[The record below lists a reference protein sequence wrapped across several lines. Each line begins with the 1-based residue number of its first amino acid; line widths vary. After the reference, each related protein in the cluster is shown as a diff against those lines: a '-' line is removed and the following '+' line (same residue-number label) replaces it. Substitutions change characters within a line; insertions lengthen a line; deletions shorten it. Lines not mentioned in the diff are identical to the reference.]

1 MLGME
6 GALLK
11 WNVIFQL
18 FHFHTGLLV
27 LGVIRFGVEYP
38 MYLGCLV
45 LKYMVGD
52 DVHDDKTSISSTFV
66 NIEIKISSMFTHSI
80 FQEFPVKY

>member
-1 MLGME
+1 
-6 GALLK
+6 
-11 WNVIFQL
+11 
-18 FHFHTGLLV
+18 
-27 LGVIRFGVEYP
+27 
-38 MYLGCLV
+38 
-45 LKYMVGD
+45 MVGD